1 MTLEQVLTSVTERL
15 GDLEIPY
22 MVVGSIASGFHGMFR
37 TTYDADVVID
47 PRKEALIDLLRL
59 LEKEFYADEEV
70 ALDALDKGLMF
81 NVVHKESGHKVDL
94 IVRKP
99 RMYDRM
105 SLSRRA
111 EATYQGKRIW
121 LQTPEDTILAK
132 LDWARDSHSERQM
145 QDVLNVIKQKR
156 GQLDLNYLKQWAKE
170 LQVEDTLDELLA
182 IGGLKEL

>member
-1 MTLEQVLTSVTERL
+1 MTLEKVLTIVTERL

-47 PRKEALIDLLRL
+47 PTKDALKELLRL

-81 NVVHKESGHKVDL
+81 NVIHKESGHKIDL

-105 SLSRRA
+105 GLSRRA
-111 EATYQGKRIW
+111 KATYHGKEIW

-132 LDWARDSHSERQM
+132 LDWARDSRSERQM

-156 GQLDLNYLKQWAKE
+156 DKLDLKYLKEWATQ
-170 LQVEDTLDELLA
+170 LHVEDLLNQLLTL
-182 IGGLKEL
+182 GGLEK